1 MNELNVDKS
10 VEEPARAFRL
20 EQFQDYLIFE
30 RGLSKRT
37 LSAYQHDLENCIE
50 FLAWKDITDPGQV
63 TPTVLRT
70 WIFSLHEVGLA
81 PSSIRRAQ
89 SAVRTF
95 FRFLLAEGWLSV
107 DPTERLESPKITDRL
122 PEFLT
127 KEETQR
133 LLDAPNPQKSLYW
146 RDRSILELLY
156 ASGVR
161 VSELVGLLISGL
173 DLDDSFIT
181 VFGKGGKERIVP
193 VGVPALLTLRRYLS
207 ELRPKLDQ
215 AEGKGHVYLNA
226 RGRPLTRE
234 SVWKLVRDSGRRA
247 GINKKVSPHMLRHT
261 FATHLLEGGADLAA
275 VQELLGHVDISST
288 QIYTHVDREYLR
300 QIHGKYHPRAQSTQY
315 VSDQKRA

>member
-1 MNELNVDKS
+1 MNELSVDKS
-10 VEEPARAFRL
+10 VEEPIRAFRL

-50 FLAWKDITDPGQV
+50 FLARQGITDPSHV

-107 DPTERLESPKITDRL
+107 DPTERLESPKIIDRL

-133 LLDAPNPQKSLYW
+133 LLNSPNPQKSLYW

-215 AEGKGHVYLNA
+215 AEGRGHVYLNA

-247 GINKKVSPHMLRHT
+247 DINKNVSPHTLRHT

-300 QIHGKYHPRAQSTQY
+300 QIHGKYHPRA
-315 VSDQKRA
+315 

>member
-10 VEEPARAFRL
+10 VEEPIRAFRL

-50 FLAWKDITDPGQV
+50 FLARQGITDPNHV

-107 DPTERLESPKITDRL
+107 DPTERLESPKIRDRL

-193 VGVPALLTLRRYLS
+193 VGVPALLTLKRYLS

-215 AEGKGHVYLNA
+215 AEGRGHVYLNA

-247 GINKKVSPHMLRHT
+247 DINKNVSPHTLRHT

-275 VQELLGHVDISST
+275 VQEMLGHVDISST

-300 QIHGKYHPRAQSTQY
+300 QIHGKYHPRA
-315 VSDQKRA
+315 

>member
-1 MNELNVDKS
+1 MTNPMNELNVDKS
-10 VEEPARAFRL
+10 VEEPIRAFRL

-50 FLAWKDITDPGQV
+50 FLAQQGITDPSHV

-107 DPTERLESPKITDRL
+107 DPTERLESPKIRDRL

-193 VGVPALLTLRRYLS
+193 VGVPALLTLKRYLS

-215 AEGKGHVYLNA
+215 AEGRGHVYLNA

-247 GINKKVSPHMLRHT
+247 DINKNVSPHTLRHT

-300 QIHGKYHPRAQSTQY
+300 QIHGKYHPRA
-315 VSDQKRA
+315 

>member
-1 MNELNVDKS
+1 MNELSVDKS
-10 VEEPARAFRL
+10 VEEPIRAFRL

-50 FLAWKDITDPGQV
+50 FLARQGITDPSHV

-107 DPTERLESPKITDRL
+107 DPTERLESPKIRDRL

-215 AEGKGHVYLNA
+215 AEGRGHVYLNA

-247 GINKKVSPHMLRHT
+247 DINKNVSPHTLRHT

-300 QIHGKYHPRAQSTQY
+300 QIHGKYHPRA
-315 VSDQKRA
+315 

>member
-1 MNELNVDKS
+1 MTNPMNELNVDKS
-10 VEEPARAFRL
+10 VEEPIRAFRL

-50 FLAWKDITDPGQV
+50 FLARQGITDPSHV

-107 DPTERLESPKITDRL
+107 DPTERLESPKIRDRL

-193 VGVPALLTLRRYLS
+193 VGVPALLTLKRYLS

-215 AEGKGHVYLNA
+215 AEGRGHVYLNA

-247 GINKKVSPHMLRHT
+247 DINKNVSPHTLRHT

-300 QIHGKYHPRAQSTQY
+300 QIHGKYHPRA
-315 VSDQKRA
+315 

>member
-10 VEEPARAFRL
+10 IEEPIRAFRL
-20 EQFQDYLIFE
+20 EQFQDYLLFE

-50 FLAWKDITDPGQV
+50 FLARQGITGPSHV

-107 DPTERLESPKITDRL
+107 DPTERLESPKIRDRL

-215 AEGKGHVYLNA
+215 AEGRGHVYLNA

-247 GINKKVSPHMLRHT
+247 DINKNVSPHMLRHT

-300 QIHGKYHPRAQSTQY
+300 QIHGKYHPRA
-315 VSDQKRA
+315 

>member
-1 MNELNVDKS
+1 MNELSFDKS
-10 VEEPARAFRL
+10 VEEPIRAFRL

-50 FLAWKDITDPGQV
+50 FLAQQGITDPSHV

-107 DPTERLESPKITDRL
+107 DPTERLESPKIRDRL

-193 VGVPALLTLRRYLS
+193 VGVPALLTLKRYLS

-215 AEGKGHVYLNA
+215 AEGRGHVYLNA

-247 GINKKVSPHMLRHT
+247 DINKNVSPHTLRHT

-300 QIHGKYHPRAQSTQY
+300 QIHGKYHPRA
-315 VSDQKRA
+315 

>member
-1 MNELNVDKS
+1 MTNPMNELNVDKS
-10 VEEPARAFRL
+10 VEEPIRAFRL

-50 FLAWKDITDPGQV
+50 FLARQGITDPSHV

-107 DPTERLESPKITDRL
+107 DPTERLESPKIRDRL

-133 LLDAPNPQKSLYW
+133 LLNSPNPQKSLYW

-193 VGVPALLTLRRYLS
+193 VGVPALLTLKRYLS

-215 AEGKGHVYLNA
+215 AEGRGHVYLNA

-247 GINKKVSPHMLRHT
+247 DINKNVSPHTLRHT

-275 VQELLGHVDISST
+275 VQEMLGHVDISST

-300 QIHGKYHPRAQSTQY
+300 QIHGKYHPRA
-315 VSDQKRA
+315 

>member
-1 MNELNVDKS
+1 MSELNVDKS
-10 VEEPARAFRL
+10 VEEPIRAFRL

-50 FLAWKDITDPGQV
+50 FLARQGITGPSHV

-161 VSELVGLLISGL
+161 VSELVGLMISGL

-247 GINKKVSPHMLRHT
+247 DINKNVSPHTLRHT
-261 FATHLLEGGADLAA
+261 FATHLLEGGADLVA

-300 QIHGKYHPRAQSTQY
+300 RIHGKYHPRA
-315 VSDQKRA
+315 

>member
-1 MNELNVDKS
+1 MNELSVDKS
-10 VEEPARAFRL
+10 VEEPIRAFRL

-50 FLAWKDITDPGQV
+50 FLARQGITDPNHV

-107 DPTERLESPKITDRL
+107 DPTERLESPKIRDRL

-215 AEGKGHVYLNA
+215 AEGRGHVYLNA

-247 GINKKVSPHMLRHT
+247 DINKNVSPHTLRHT

-300 QIHGKYHPRAQSTQY
+300 QIHGKYHPRA
-315 VSDQKRA
+315 

>member
-1 MNELNVDKS
+1 MNELSFDKS
-10 VEEPARAFRL
+10 VEEPIRAFRL

-50 FLAWKDITDPGQV
+50 FLARQGITDPSHV

-107 DPTERLESPKITDRL
+107 DPTERLESPKIIDRL

-133 LLDAPNPQKSLYW
+133 LLNSPNPQKSLYW

-193 VGVPALLTLRRYLS
+193 VGVPALLTLKRYLS

-215 AEGKGHVYLNA
+215 AEGRGHVYLNA

-247 GINKKVSPHMLRHT
+247 DINKNVSPHTLRHT

-300 QIHGKYHPRAQSTQY
+300 QIHGKYHPRA
-315 VSDQKRA
+315 

>member
-1 MNELNVDKS
+1 MNELSFDKS
-10 VEEPARAFRL
+10 VEEPIRAFRL

-50 FLAWKDITDPGQV
+50 FLARQGITDPNHV

-107 DPTERLESPKITDRL
+107 DPTERLESPKIRDRL

-215 AEGKGHVYLNA
+215 AEGRGHVYLNA

-247 GINKKVSPHMLRHT
+247 DINKNVSPHTLRHT

-300 QIHGKYHPRAQSTQY
+300 QIHGKYHPRA
-315 VSDQKRA
+315 

>member
-10 VEEPARAFRL
+10 VEEPIRAFRL

-50 FLAWKDITDPGQV
+50 FLAQQGITDPSHV

-107 DPTERLESPKITDRL
+107 DPTERLESPKIRDRL

-193 VGVPALLTLRRYLS
+193 VGVPALLTLKRYLS

-215 AEGKGHVYLNA
+215 AEGRGHVYLNA

-247 GINKKVSPHMLRHT
+247 DINKNVSPHTLRHT

-275 VQELLGHVDISST
+275 VQEMLGHVDISST

-300 QIHGKYHPRAQSTQY
+300 QIHGKYHPRA
-315 VSDQKRA
+315 

>member
-10 VEEPARAFRL
+10 IEEPIRAFRL

-50 FLAWKDITDPGQV
+50 FLARQGITDPSHV

-107 DPTERLESPKITDRL
+107 DPTERLESPKIRDRL

-215 AEGKGHVYLNA
+215 AEGRGHVYLNA

-247 GINKKVSPHMLRHT
+247 DINKNVSPHTLRHT

-300 QIHGKYHPRAQSTQY
+300 QIHGKYHPRA
-315 VSDQKRA
+315 

>member
-1 MNELNVDKS
+1 MNELSFDKS
-10 VEEPARAFRL
+10 VEEPIRAFRL

-50 FLAWKDITDPGQV
+50 FLARQGITDPSRV

-107 DPTERLESPKITDRL
+107 DPTERLESPKIRDRL
-122 PEFLT
+122 PEILT

-193 VGVPALLTLRRYLS
+193 VGVPALLTLKRYLS

-215 AEGKGHVYLNA
+215 AEGRGHVYLNA

-247 GINKKVSPHMLRHT
+247 DINKNVSPHTLRHT

-300 QIHGKYHPRAQSTQY
+300 QIHGKYHPRA
-315 VSDQKRA
+315 

>member
-10 VEEPARAFRL
+10 IEEPIRAFRL

-50 FLAWKDITDPGQV
+50 FLARQGITDPSHV

-70 WIFSLHEVGLA
+70 WIFSLHEIGLA

-95 FRFLLAEGWLSV
+95 FRFLLAEGWLSI
-107 DPTERLESPKITDRL
+107 DPTERLESPKIGTRL

-215 AEGKGHVYLNA
+215 AEGRGHVYLNA

-247 GINKKVSPHMLRHT
+247 DINKSVSPHTLRHT

-300 QIHGKYHPRAQSTQY
+300 QIHGKYHPRA
-315 VSDQKRA
+315 

>member
-1 MNELNVDKS
+1 MTNPMNELNVDKS
-10 VEEPARAFRL
+10 VEEPIRAFRL

-50 FLAWKDITDPGQV
+50 FLAQQGITDPSHV

-107 DPTERLESPKITDRL
+107 DPTERLESPKIRDRL

-193 VGVPALLTLRRYLS
+193 VGVPALLTLKRYLS

-215 AEGKGHVYLNA
+215 AEGRGHVYLNA

-247 GINKKVSPHMLRHT
+247 DINKNVSPHTLRHT

-300 QIHGKYHPRAQSTQY
+300 QIHGKYHPRS
-315 VSDQKRA
+315 

>member
-10 VEEPARAFRL
+10 VEEPIRAFRL

-50 FLAWKDITDPGQV
+50 FLARQGITDPNHV

-107 DPTERLESPKITDRL
+107 DPTERLESPKIRDRL

-193 VGVPALLTLRRYLS
+193 VGVPALLTLKRYLS

-215 AEGKGHVYLNA
+215 AEGRGHVYLNA

-247 GINKKVSPHMLRHT
+247 DINKNVSPHTLRHT

-300 QIHGKYHPRAQSTQY
+300 QIHGKYHPRA
-315 VSDQKRA
+315 

>member
-10 VEEPARAFRL
+10 IEEPIRAFRL
-20 EQFQDYLIFE
+20 EQFQDYLLFE

-50 FLAWKDITDPGQV
+50 FLARQGITGPSHV

-107 DPTERLESPKITDRL
+107 DPTERLESPKIGDPL

-215 AEGKGHVYLNA
+215 AEGRGHVYLNA

-247 GINKKVSPHMLRHT
+247 DINKNVSPHTLRHT

-300 QIHGKYHPRAQSTQY
+300 QIHGKYHPRA
-315 VSDQKRA
+315 

>member
-10 VEEPARAFRL
+10 IEEPIRAFRL
-20 EQFQDYLIFE
+20 EQFQDYLLFE

-50 FLAWKDITDPGQV
+50 FLAQQGITGPSHV

-107 DPTERLESPKITDRL
+107 DPTERLESPKIRDRL

-215 AEGKGHVYLNA
+215 AEGRGHVYLNA

-247 GINKKVSPHMLRHT
+247 DINKNVSPHTLRHT

-300 QIHGKYHPRAQSTQY
+300 QIHGKYHPRA
-315 VSDQKRA
+315 

>member
-1 MNELNVDKS
+1 MNELSFDKS
-10 VEEPARAFRL
+10 VEEPIRAFRL

-50 FLAWKDITDPGQV
+50 FLARQGITDPSHV

-107 DPTERLESPKITDRL
+107 DPTERLESPKIRDRL

-133 LLDAPNPQKSLYW
+133 LLNSPNPQKSLYW

-193 VGVPALLTLRRYLS
+193 VGVPALLTLKRYLS

-215 AEGKGHVYLNA
+215 AEGRGHVYLNA

-247 GINKKVSPHMLRHT
+247 DINKNVSPHTLRHT

-300 QIHGKYHPRAQSTQY
+300 QIHGKYHPRA
-315 VSDQKRA
+315 

>member
-1 MNELNVDKS
+1 MNELSFDKS
-10 VEEPARAFRL
+10 VEEPIRAFRL

-50 FLAWKDITDPGQV
+50 FLARQGITDPNHV

-107 DPTERLESPKITDRL
+107 DPTERLESPKIIDRL

-133 LLDAPNPQKSLYW
+133 LLNSPNPQKSLYW

-215 AEGKGHVYLNA
+215 AEGRGHVYLNA

-247 GINKKVSPHMLRHT
+247 DINKNVSPHTLRHT

-300 QIHGKYHPRAQSTQY
+300 QIHGKYHPRA
-315 VSDQKRA
+315 

>member
-1 MNELNVDKS
+1 M
-10 VEEPARAFRL
+10 
-20 EQFQDYLIFE
+20 
-30 RGLSKRT
+30 
-37 LSAYQHDLENCIE
+37 
-50 FLAWKDITDPGQV
+50 

-107 DPTERLESPKITDRL
+107 DPTERLESPKIRDRL

-193 VGVPALLTLRRYLS
+193 VGVPALLTLKRYLS

-215 AEGKGHVYLNA
+215 AEGRGHVYLNA

-247 GINKKVSPHMLRHT
+247 DINKNVSPHTLRHT

-300 QIHGKYHPRAQSTQY
+300 QIHGKYHPRA
-315 VSDQKRA
+315 